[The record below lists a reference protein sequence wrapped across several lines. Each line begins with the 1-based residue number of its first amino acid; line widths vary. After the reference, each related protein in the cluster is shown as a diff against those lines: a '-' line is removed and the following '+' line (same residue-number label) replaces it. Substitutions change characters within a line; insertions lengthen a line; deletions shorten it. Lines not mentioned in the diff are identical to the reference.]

1 MKPLLF
7 ALSITL
13 LLPSCAALDIVEG
26 FRQFG
31 GTSPSKYADW
41 RTRHQESKQP

>member
-7 ALSITL
+7 ALSIT

-31 GTSPSKYADW
+31 GASPSKYADW
-41 RTRHQESKQP
+41 RTRNLESKQP

>member
-7 ALSITL
+7 ALSIT

-31 GTSPSKYADW
+31 GATPSKYADW
-41 RTRHQESKQP
+41 RTRKLEGKQP

>member
-7 ALSITL
+7 ALSIMF
-13 LLPSCAALDIVEG
+13 LPSCAALDIVEG

-31 GTSPSKYADW
+31 GASPSKYADW
-41 RTRHQESKQP
+41 RTRQLESKQP

>member
-7 ALSITL
+7 ALITL
-13 LLPSCAALDIVEG
+13 LIPSCAALDIVEG